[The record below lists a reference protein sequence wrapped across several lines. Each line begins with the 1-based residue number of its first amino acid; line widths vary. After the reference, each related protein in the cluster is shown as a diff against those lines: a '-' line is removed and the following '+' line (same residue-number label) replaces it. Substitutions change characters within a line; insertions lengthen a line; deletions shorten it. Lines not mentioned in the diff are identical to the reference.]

1 MKYLKKKKNLSIEVE
16 DLLLMS
22 SPKNFMKIKKNEIL
36 KLRSELSGNYK
47 SLNSIKDIKS
57 WYRNIIKKI

>member
-1 MKYLKKKKNLSIEVE
+1 
-16 DLLLMS
+16 
-22 SPKNFMKIKKNEIL
+22 MKIKKNEIL

-57 WYRNIIKKI
+57 WYRNIIKNLK